1 MPSDDAS
8 GDNSVTRLIQ
18 SAERGDQRA
27 ADLLLEA
34 VYDELRSLAAARI
47 AREKPGQ
54 TITATVLVHEAYLRL
69 LGNDDRAWNGRAH
82 FFGAAAEAMRR
93 ILIEQARRK
102 ATERHG
108 GGREREPLVD
118 AIVTMPDDGTDL
130 IALSEALDRL
140 EAEDSTKA
148 AIVKLRYFAGMTLV
162 QAADALGISR
172 ATADRYWTYSR
183 ARLYLWVDGAAP
195 PGPPGPVQA
204 IE

>member
-1 MPSDDAS
+1 MPSEDAS
-8 GDNSVTRLIQ
+8 GDSSVTRLIQ
-18 SAERGDQRA
+18 SAERGDTRA

-69 LGNDDRAWNGRAH
+69 LGNDDRAWSGRAH

-102 ATERHG
+102 ASQRHG
-108 GGREREPLVD
+108 GGREREPLAD
-118 AIVTMPDDGTDL
+118 ALVMMPDDGTDL
-130 IALSEALDRL
+130 LALNEALDRL
-140 EAEDSTKA
+140 EAEDPTKA
-148 AIVKLRYFAGMTLV
+148 ALVKLRYFAGMTLV

-183 ARLYLWVDGAAP
+183 ARLYLWVDGADP
-195 PGPPGPVQA
+195 PRA
-204 IE
+204 